1 MFGLVSSI
9 LSLML
14 KSTVAS
20 MADLISMY
28 FGGMMGGCFQNFL
41 LNQMQDA
48 WRELVCEI
56 EVLHWKFLKNRKLCC
71 SDHVTF
77 LIVLKN
83 GNEGYGLG
91 ADP

>member
-1 MFGLVSSI
+1 MFGPVSSI

-56 EVLHWKFLKNRKLCC
+56 EVLHWKFKKIENR
-71 SDHVTF
+71 VAV
-77 LIVLKN
+77 IM
-83 GNEGYGLG
+83 
-91 ADP
+91 

>member
-1 MFGLVSSI
+1 MLGPVSSI

-28 FGGMMGGCFQNFL
+28 FGGMMSGCFQNFL

-48 WRELVCEI
+48 WIELVCEI
-56 EVLHWKFLKNRKLCC
+56 EVWHWKFFKIENC
-71 SDHVTF
+71 VAVIT
-77 LIVLKN
+77 
-83 GNEGYGLG
+83 
-91 ADP
+91 